1 MTGRVRFA
9 WQNPRRQEV
18 IGQWRLLRV
27 LGEGGNARVWR
38 ARNASGDEVALK
50 TLLREKVNSERYD
63 RFAQEVRV
71 HLTSLTGVP
80 GVLPLLDAVVPTDDP
95 ITDVPWLAMPI
106 ATPLQQ
112 HLGDVPMTAKTVQI
126 VADLAGTLV
135 ALLQKFGI
143 SHRDIK
149 PENLYWWE
157 GGAAI
162 GDFGLVSIPDS
173 ATITRDSRDL
183 GPRSFL
189 APEMRAG
196 QPNREGPPA
205 DVFALA
211 LTAFTLLGGDPP
223 RDGLRREVAQHN
235 LASMYDDPHLESLDR
250 ILQRATSY
258 DADVR
263 PAMGQFAA
271 DLEAWLSPYGFDDE
285 LDLSHIQRRI
295 ANLAVRQTTGRRPS
309 PQDTDHLFRRLAS
322 VTEPVHDLLNNL
334 DLDAGPDAGD
344 LRIYEWIND
353 RRISKHNRSQR
364 ISTYSPE
371 GADGAVWLACGFA
384 HKLTDDGLSYVLA
397 VWALGAHDSP
407 PQIVWSETL
416 LLDSASEA
424 AIREGEGLMH
434 RWRKQARRSIERA
447 VDTFEN
453 FNESARGQVVQV
465 DNEAPTLRDF
475 RLDTTSFVDSGRVE
489 VVAKAH
495 IIDRGSGAAV
505 SGPGSPS
512 QARLRGP
519 SQVVRDFL
527 FAADRHR
534 MCGTRNDGF
543 YENAIYLEEYDARGQ
558 WEVEYVSL
566 VDLAGH
572 IRTVSPDDL
581 KARGFDTNVEIV

>member
-1 MTGRVRFA
+1 MAGRIRFA
-9 WQNPRRQEV
+9 WQNPRRREV
-18 IGQWRLLRV
+18 VGPWKLLRV

-38 ARNASGDEVALK
+38 ARNAVGDEVALK

-63 RFAQEVRV
+63 RFAQEVGV
-71 HLTSLTGVP
+71 HLTSLTAVT
-80 GVLPLLDAVVPTDDP
+80 GVLPLLDAVVPTEDT

-112 HLGDVPMTAKTVQI
+112 HLGDAPTVARTVQT

-135 ALLQKFGI
+135 VLLQKFGI

-149 PENLYWWE
+149 PENLYWWQSS
-157 GGAAI
+157 AVI

-173 ATITRDSRDL
+173 PAITTDSRDL

-223 RDGLRREVAQHN
+223 RDGLRREVARHN
-235 LASMYDDPHLESLDR
+235 LASIYDDPHLASLDR

-258 DADVR
+258 EADTR
-263 PAMGQFAA
+263 PAMGEFAT
-271 DLEAWLSPYGFDDE
+271 DLEAWLSPYSTDAE

-295 ANLAVRQTTGRRPS
+295 ANLGIRQATGRRP
-309 PQDTDHLFRRLAS
+309 PQDTDHLFRRMAS
-322 VTEPVHDLLNNL
+322 VTDPVHDLLSSL
-334 DLDAGPDAGD
+334 DLRAGPDAGD
-344 LRIYEWIND
+344 LRIYDWIND
-353 RRISKHNRSQR
+353 RRISKDNRSQR
-364 ISTYSPE
+364 INTYAPE
-371 GADGAVWLACGFA
+371 GADGAVWIACGLV
-384 HKLTDDGLSYVLA
+384 HKLTNNGLSYVLA
-397 VWALGAHDSP
+397 VWALGTHDSP
-407 PQIVWSETL
+407 PQVIWSETL

-424 AIREGEGLMH
+424 AIREGENLMD
-434 RWRKQARRSIERA
+434 RWRRQARWSIERA
-447 VDTFEN
+447 VDAFEN
-453 FNESARGQVVQV
+453 FNESAHEQVVQV
-465 DNEAPTLRDF
+465 DDDAPTLHDF
-475 RLDTTSFVDSGRVE
+475 RLDTASFVDSGRVE
-489 VVAKAH
+489 VIAKAH
-495 IIDRGSGAAV
+495 IVDRASGAAA

-519 SQVVRDFL
+519 GQVVRDFL

-534 MCGTRNDGF
+534 MCGTRHDGF
-543 YENAIYLEEYDARGQ
+543 YEDAVYVEEYDARGR

-566 VDLAGH
+566 FDLAGH
-572 IRTVSPDDL
+572 IRNLSSDDL
-581 KARGFDTNVEIV
+581 EARGFDTSVEIV